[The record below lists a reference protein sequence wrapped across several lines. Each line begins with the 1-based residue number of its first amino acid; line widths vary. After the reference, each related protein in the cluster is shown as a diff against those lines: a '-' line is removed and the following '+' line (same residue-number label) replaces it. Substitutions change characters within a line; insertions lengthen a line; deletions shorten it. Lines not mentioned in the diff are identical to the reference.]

1 MAFLHASEIRYH
13 GNLKSSNCVVDS
25 RFNQMQNKMGKYFLR
40 RFVLKLTDFGL
51 HSLRRSECE
60 AYSHQYYRSKL
71 WTAPE
76 LLRADQSLFSPG
88 PPKKVSV
95 GRMESSLTRTLLQRS
110 NPVLGSAKGDVYSF
124 GIIVHEIIVRLGT
137 WGSDV
142 DFRAPE
148 EILTDVIN
156 SGSRP
161 QVDDSVIEPTLVS
174 IMRRSWAEQ
183 PHERIDFTT
192 IKHEMRKVNRDTRNI
207 LDNLLSRME
216 RYADNL
222 ETAVKERT
230 QDYLEEKKK
239 CEDLLYELLP
249 KSVASRLIQGQHV
262 MAETFQSVT
271 IYFSDIVGEIK
282 LCLVLSIC
290 SFDSFF

>member
-1 MAFLHASEIRYH
+1 
-13 GNLKSSNCVVDS
+13 
-25 RFNQMQNKMGKYFLR
+25 MGKYFLR